1 MNTASGSPPPVYNI
15 FQPGLVRGSAAL
27 RHAPHKQYA
36 YVEHPTEGWRVYL
49 RSCSFIH
56 DEDDP
61 NPLKFLVVKAT
72 QKSPSSYAWEPPK
85 GQMEGKDLPADGP
98 IMDALLQN
106 AMREINEETGIPG
119 EIPLIHTG
127 LVFQG
132 EEKDYPPNHYFQYH
146 MFRGAISADVFDYVK
161 ARFAHY
167 RAHPKEFAALKKDY
181 REKDDIEWF
190 DMKTN
195 RLFGRWSPSIVMLYI
210 NSFLV
215 KPKQNLDGRKGS

>member
-1 MNTASGSPPPVYNI
+1 MNKNSSSAALVYNV
-15 FQPGLVRGSAAL
+15 FQEGLVRGSAAL

-36 YVEHPTEGWRVYL
+36 YVEHPVEGWRVYL

-56 DEDDP
+56 DELDP
-61 NPLKFLVVKAT
+61 NPLKFTIVKAT
-72 QKSPSSYAWEPPK
+72 HKSPSSYAWEPPK
-85 GQMEGKDLPADGP
+85 GQMEGKDLPSHGP
-98 IMDALLQN
+98 LMDALLQN

-119 EIPLIHTG
+119 EIPLMHTG

-132 EEKDYPPNHYFQYH
+132 REKDYPPNHYFQYH
-146 MFRGAISADVFDYVK
+146 LFRGSIPASLFDYAV

-167 RAHPKEFAALKKDY
+167 RANPKEFEQLKKDY

-190 DMKTN
+190 DMKKH

-215 KPKQNLDGRKGS
+215 KPKQNLTGSN